1 MRVFL
6 IFLMI
11 FSFSFGSNIEK
22 FSWPE
27 GVSLLKF
34 FEVSKIPLSLYYNL
48 ENEDQEVVSEII
60 SGSDCYML
68 KDDDGEILQ
77 ILIPVSN
84 ELQIQIYKDKFN
96 QYKLTFT
103 PIIYS
108 VSHNTL
114 SIEVNKSPYVDI
126 IEATGNT
133 TLANE
138 FMIMFKNEVDF
149 KKLQKGDKIVIIY
162 DQKTR
167 LGRQFG
173 DIKIS
178 AGMLESNGK
187 AHYMYFYDDKYYNEN
202 GKQVE
207 NFLLILPIYGAR
219 IASNFTPKRYHP
231 ILHRYRAHLGID
243 YAAPKG
249 TKIYAA
255 GSGKVTFVGRRN
267 GYGNTVKISHGS
279 NISTLYAHLNGFAKG
294 IKKGVTVK
302 QKQLIAY
309 VGNTGLA
316 TGPHLH
322 FGVYRNKVAVN
333 PNSIVKV
340 EKEQIVTKEQAKFK
354 QLVKDTN
361 ENIRKI
367 LVSNE
372 NPKKLENFD
381 NFVMLN

>member
-114 SIEVNKSPYVDI
+114 SIEVNKSPYIDI

-149 KKLQKGDKIVIIY
+149 KKLQKGDKIVIVY

-255 GSGKVTFVGRRN
+255 GGGKVTFVGRRN
-267 GYGNTVKISHGS
+267 GYGNTVEISHGS

>member
-267 GYGNTVKISHGS
+267 GYGNTVEISHGS

-361 ENIRKI
+361 ENIKKI

>member
-84 ELQIQIYKDKFN
+84 ELQIQIYKNKFN

-114 SIEVNKSPYVDI
+114 SIEVNKSPYIDI

-149 KKLQKGDKIVIIY
+149 KKLQKGDKIVIVY

-255 GSGKVTFVGRRN
+255 GGGKVTFVGRRN
-267 GYGNTVKISHGS
+267 GYGNTVEISHGS

-361 ENIRKI
+361 ENIKKI

>member
-167 LGRQFG
+167 LERQFG

-267 GYGNTVKISHGS
+267 GYGNTVEISHGS

>member
-48 ENEDQEVVSEII
+48 ENEDQELVSEII

-255 GSGKVTFVGRRN
+255 GGGKVTFVGRRN
-267 GYGNTVKISHGS
+267 GYGNTVEISHGS

-361 ENIRKI
+361 ENIKKI

>member
-48 ENEDQEVVSEII
+48 ENEDQELVSEII

-84 ELQIQIYKDKFN
+84 ELQIQIYKNKFN

-114 SIEVNKSPYVDI
+114 SIEVNKSPYIDI

-149 KKLQKGDKIVIIY
+149 KKLQKGDKIVIVY

-267 GYGNTVKISHGS
+267 GYGNTVEISHGS

>member
-34 FEVSKIPLSLYYNL
+34 FEVSKIPLSLFYNL

-255 GSGKVTFVGRRN
+255 GGGKVTFVGRRN
-267 GYGNTVKISHGS
+267 GYGNTVEISHGS

>member
-34 FEVSKIPLSLYYNL
+34 FEVSKIPLSLYYNF
-48 ENEDQEVVSEII
+48 EKEDQELVSEII

-108 VSHNTL
+108 VSHDTL
-114 SIEVNKSPYVDI
+114 SIEVNKSPYIDI

-267 GYGNTVKISHGS
+267 GYGNTVEISHGS

>member
-6 IFLMI
+6 IFLII

-84 ELQIQIYKDKFN
+84 ELQIQIYKNKFN

-114 SIEVNKSPYVDI
+114 SIEVNKSPYIDI

-149 KKLQKGDKIVIIY
+149 KKLQKGDKIVIVY

-255 GSGKVTFVGRRN
+255 GGGKVTFVGRRN
-267 GYGNTVKISHGS
+267 GYGNTVEISHGS

>member
-114 SIEVNKSPYVDI
+114 SIEVNKSPYIDI

-167 LGRQFG
+167 LERQFG

-267 GYGNTVKISHGS
+267 GYGNTVEISHGS

>member
-84 ELQIQIYKDKFN
+84 ELQIQIYKNKFN

-255 GSGKVTFVGRRN
+255 GGGKVTFVGRRN
-267 GYGNTVKISHGS
+267 GYGNTVEISHGS

>member
-149 KKLQKGDKIVIIY
+149 KKLQKGDKIVIVY

-267 GYGNTVKISHGS
+267 GYGNTVEISHGS

-340 EKEQIVTKEQAKFK
+340 EKEQIITKEQAKFK

-361 ENIRKI
+361 ENIKKI

>member
-84 ELQIQIYKDKFN
+84 ELQIQIYKNKFN

-114 SIEVNKSPYVDI
+114 SIEVNKSPYIDI

-255 GSGKVTFVGRRN
+255 GGGKVTFVGRRN
-267 GYGNTVKISHGS
+267 GYGNTVEISHGS

-361 ENIRKI
+361 ENIKKI

>member
-108 VSHNTL
+108 VFHNTL

-231 ILHRYRAHLGID
+231 ILHRYRAHLGIG

-267 GYGNTVKISHGS
+267 GYGNTVEISHGS

>member
-114 SIEVNKSPYVDI
+114 SIEVNKSPYIDI

-149 KKLQKGDKIVIIY
+149 KKLQKGDKIVIVY

-267 GYGNTVKISHGS
+267 GYGNTVEISHGS

-294 IKKGVTVK
+294 IKKGVMVK

-361 ENIRKI
+361 ENIKKI

>member
-84 ELQIQIYKDKFN
+84 ELQIQIYKNKFN

-114 SIEVNKSPYVDI
+114 SIEVNKSPYIDI

-149 KKLQKGDKIVIIY
+149 KKLQKGDKIVIVY

-255 GSGKVTFVGRRN
+255 GGGKVTFVGRRN
-267 GYGNTVKISHGS
+267 GYGNTVEISHGS

>member
-1 MRVFL
+1 MCIRD
-6 IFLMI
+6 
-11 FSFSFGSNIEK
+11 S
-22 FSWPE
+22 
-27 GVSLLKF
+27 
-34 FEVSKIPLSLYYNL
+34 
-48 ENEDQEVVSEII
+48 
-60 SGSDCYML
+60 
-68 KDDDGEILQ
+68 
-77 ILIPVSN
+77 
-84 ELQIQIYKDKFN
+84 
-96 QYKLTFT
+96 
-103 PIIYS
+103 
-108 VSHNTL
+108 
-114 SIEVNKSPYVDI
+114 
-126 IEATGNT
+126 
-133 TLANE
+133 
-138 FMIMFKNEVDF
+138 
-149 KKLQKGDKIVIIY
+149 
-162 DQKTR
+162 
-167 LGRQFG
+167 
-173 DIKIS
+173 
-178 AGMLESNGK
+178 
-187 AHYMYFYDDKYYNEN
+187 

-255 GSGKVTFVGRRN
+255 GGGKVTFVGRRN
-267 GYGNTVKISHGS
+267 GYGNTVEISHGS

>member
-267 GYGNTVKISHGS
+267 GYGNTVEISHGS

>member
-22 FSWPE
+22 LSWPE

-255 GSGKVTFVGRRN
+255 GGGKVTFVGRRN
-267 GYGNTVKISHGS
+267 GYGNTVEISHGS

>member
-167 LGRQFG
+167 LERQFG

-255 GSGKVTFVGRRN
+255 GGGKVTFVGRRN
-267 GYGNTVKISHGS
+267 GYGNTVEISHGS

>member
-48 ENEDQEVVSEII
+48 ENEDQELVSEII

-114 SIEVNKSPYVDI
+114 SIEVNKSPYIDI

-149 KKLQKGDKIVIIY
+149 KKLQKGDKIVIVY

-255 GSGKVTFVGRRN
+255 GGGKVTFVGRRN
-267 GYGNTVKISHGS
+267 GYGNTVEISHGS

>member
-114 SIEVNKSPYVDI
+114 SIEVNKSPYIDI

-149 KKLQKGDKIVIIY
+149 KKLQKGDKIVIVY

-267 GYGNTVKISHGS
+267 GYGNTVEISHGS

-361 ENIRKI
+361 ENIKKI

>member
-255 GSGKVTFVGRRN
+255 GGGKVTFVGRRN
-267 GYGNTVKISHGS
+267 GYGNTVEISHGS

>member
-68 KDDDGEILQ
+68 KEDDGEILQ
-77 ILIPVSN
+77 VLIPVSN

-267 GYGNTVKISHGS
+267 GYGNTVEISHGS

>member
-114 SIEVNKSPYVDI
+114 SIEVNKSPYIDI

-267 GYGNTVKISHGS
+267 GYGNTVEISHGS

>member
-108 VSHNTL
+108 VSHDTL
-114 SIEVNKSPYVDI
+114 SIEVNKSPYIDI

-267 GYGNTVKISHGS
+267 GYGNTVEISHGS

>member
-114 SIEVNKSPYVDI
+114 SIEVNKSPYIDI

-149 KKLQKGDKIVIIY
+149 KKLQKGDKIVIVY

-267 GYGNTVKISHGS
+267 GYGNTVEISHGS

>member
-48 ENEDQEVVSEII
+48 ENEDQELVSEII

-114 SIEVNKSPYVDI
+114 SIEVNKSPYIDI

-255 GSGKVTFVGRRN
+255 GGGKVTFVGRRN
-267 GYGNTVKISHGS
+267 GYGNTVEISHGS

>member
-133 TLANE
+133 MLANE

-255 GSGKVTFVGRRN
+255 GGGKVTFVGRRN
-267 GYGNTVKISHGS
+267 GYGNTVEISHGS

>member
-84 ELQIQIYKDKFN
+84 ELQIQIYKNKFN

-114 SIEVNKSPYVDI
+114 SIEVNKSPYIDI

-267 GYGNTVKISHGS
+267 GYGNTVEISHGS

-361 ENIRKI
+361 ENIKKI

>member
-84 ELQIQIYKDKFN
+84 DLQIQIYKNKFN

-114 SIEVNKSPYVDI
+114 SIEVNKSPYIDI

-149 KKLQKGDKIVIIY
+149 KKLQKGDKIVIVY

-255 GSGKVTFVGRRN
+255 GGGKVTFVGRRN
-267 GYGNTVKISHGS
+267 GYGNTVEISHGS

-361 ENIRKI
+361 ENIKKI

>member
-108 VSHNTL
+108 VFHNTL

-267 GYGNTVKISHGS
+267 GYGNTVEISHGS

>member
-108 VSHNTL
+108 ISHNTL
-114 SIEVNKSPYVDI
+114 SIEVNKSPYIDI

-207 NFLLILPIYGAR
+207 NFLLILPIYGAK

-267 GYGNTVKISHGS
+267 GYGNTVEISHGS

-361 ENIRKI
+361 ENIKKI

>member
-114 SIEVNKSPYVDI
+114 SIEVNKSPYIDI

-255 GSGKVTFVGRRN
+255 GGGKVTFVGRRN
-267 GYGNTVKISHGS
+267 GYGNTVEISHGS

-361 ENIRKI
+361 ENIKKI

>member
-48 ENEDQEVVSEII
+48 ENEDQELVSEII

-84 ELQIQIYKDKFN
+84 ELQIQIYKNKFN

-114 SIEVNKSPYVDI
+114 SIEVNKSPYIDI

-255 GSGKVTFVGRRN
+255 GGGKVTFVGRRN
-267 GYGNTVKISHGS
+267 GYGNTVEISHGS

-361 ENIRKI
+361 ENIKKI

>member
-84 ELQIQIYKDKFN
+84 ELQIQIYKNKFN

-114 SIEVNKSPYVDI
+114 SIEVNKSPYIDI

-267 GYGNTVKISHGS
+267 GYGNTVEISHGS

>member
-149 KKLQKGDKIVIIY
+149 KKLQKGDKIVIVY

-267 GYGNTVKISHGS
+267 GYGNTVEISHGS

-361 ENIRKI
+361 ENIKKI

>member
-114 SIEVNKSPYVDI
+114 SIEVNKSPYIDI

-255 GSGKVTFVGRRN
+255 GGGKVTFVGRRN
-267 GYGNTVKISHGS
+267 GYGNTVEISHGS

>member
-149 KKLQKGDKIVIIY
+149 KKLQKGDKIVIVY

-255 GSGKVTFVGRRN
+255 GGGKVTFVGRRN
-267 GYGNTVKISHGS
+267 GYGNTVEISHGS